1 MYNGAGSEEGQKG
14 TVCGCVLVYPKRPY
28 SRLFEKDKEERTGKK
43 KKTYDAKEGGSLYST
58 FKEALS
64 NPYRSPQP
72 LLERLQ
78 QLTVEMNVIH
88 LQ

>member
-1 MYNGAGSEEGQKG
+1 MAVSSS
-14 TVCGCVLVYPKRPY
+14 TPKLPY

-43 KKTYDAKEGGSLYST
+43 AYDAKEGGSLYST

-78 QLTVEMNVIH
+78 QMTVEMNVKHRHSIRLAH
-88 LQ
+88 

>member
-1 MYNGAGSEEGQKG
+1 MRYSMRVCPRLPQSCLTAGCLRKTRRKEQ
-14 TVCGCVLVYPKRPY
+14 
-28 SRLFEKDKEERTGKK
+28 EKKA
-43 KKTYDAKEGGSLYST
+43 YDAKEGGSLYST

-78 QLTVEMNVIH
+78 QMTVEMNVKH